1 MRCAELDDGMLCT
14 RQAYS
19 PGVCSEVWARVG
31 AVRRTPLVTA
41 VPPEKTPATEDLAD
55 PALVNIRDLLYR
67 VSGIYQTESKFHLLA
82 TRCRRRMQ
90 ALNSASFADYFAH
103 LALSTDVDGE
113 IRLLLNEIT
122 VGETYFFRSA
132 PQINALIKVVLPQ
145 VVARKPVTAGK
156 KIRLWSA
163 GCSTGEEPYTM
174 AIVSRHH
181 LSPQHQGWNLEVS
194 ATDLNDKSLLKCRS
208 GVYDDYAVR
217 KTDPDIREKYFVAE
231 GPVFRVSDELRSLVS
246 FTRLNLEDQAAV
258 QAMQGF
264 DIIFCCNVLIY
275 FDDASKQRAVSH
287 FFRALLPG
295 GHFFL
300 GDCESL
306 YRVPNEFRLVHY
318 ADLTAYRKP
327 MPGEVPGGVR

>member
-1 MRCAELDDGMLCT
+1 MNT
-14 RQAYS
+14 
-19 PGVCSEVWARVG
+19 EV
-31 AVRRTPLVTA
+31 L
-41 VPPEKTPATEDLAD
+41 PEKAATLEDLTD
-55 PALVNIRDLLYR
+55 PALVKIRDLLYR
-67 VSGIYQTESKFHLLA
+67 VSGIYQTDSKFHLLA

-90 ALNSASFADYFAH
+90 FLNAASFAEYFSH
-103 LALSTDVDGE
+103 LAASTDINDE
-113 IRLLLNEIT
+113 IRMLLNEIT
-122 VGETYFFRSA
+122 IGETYFFRSA
-132 PQINALIKVVLPQ
+132 PQINALTKVVLPQ
-145 VVARKPVTAGK
+145 VVARKSAAAGR

-163 GCSTGEEPYTM
+163 GCSTGEEPYTI
-174 AIVSRHH
+174 AILSRHH
-181 LSPQHQGWNLEVS
+181 LSPQHEGWNLEVT

-217 KTDPDIREKYFVAE
+217 KTDPDIRKRYFVAD
-231 GPVFRVSDELRSLVS
+231 GPVFKVSDELRSLVS
-246 FTRLNLEDQAAV
+246 FTRLNLEDQPAM
-258 QAMQGF
+258 QAMQDF

-318 ADLTAYRKP
+318 PDVTAYRKP
-327 MPGEVPGGVR
+327 MPGEIPGGAQ